1 MQDRYAGDVGDFGK
15 YGLLRLLCGQP
26 HTSRLRLGVV
36 WCLVPCETHN
46 QDGKHVGYLRD
57 ERRFRRCDPE
67 LFDSLQRMFGQSSGS
82 VKETPRTIAAI
93 ESSSILPRDTLFH
106 GAPLSY
112 PETMPVQ
119 ARLELRRR
127 WLDLALEN
135 VAEADIVFLDPDN
148 GIECSS
154 VGRASL
160 KGPKFIFWDE
170 VEEFASLRR
179 EQSLVVYH
187 HTNRRKASSLE
198 KDSSYEQVEELL
210 AEFRRRF
217 PHLST
222 SAVLF
227 TRGTRRAFFVA
238 ANERHRE
245 SIESGLNSLFESPWK
260 EHFIRVSST

>member
-15 YGLLRLLCGQP
+15 YGLLRLLCGQQ

-57 ERRFRRCDPE
+57 ERRFGRCDPE
-67 LFDSLQRMFGQSSGS
+67 LFESLRRMFDSPSGS
-82 VKETPRTIAAI
+82 LKQASRTVAAI
-93 ESSSILPRDTLFH
+93 ESSSILPQDTLFH
-106 GAPLSY
+106 SAPLSY
-112 PETMPVQ
+112 PEMMPVH
-119 ARLELRRR
+119 ARLGLRRQ

-170 VEEFASLRR
+170 VAEFASLGR

-187 HTNRRKASSLE
+187 HTNRRKASSRE
-198 KDSSYEQVEELL
+198 KNSSYEQVEELQG
-210 AEFRRRF
+210 EFRQRF

-238 ANERHRE
+238 ATERHRE
-245 SIESGLNSLFESPWK
+245 TLESGLNSLFESPWK
-260 EHFIRVSST
+260 EHFIRVT